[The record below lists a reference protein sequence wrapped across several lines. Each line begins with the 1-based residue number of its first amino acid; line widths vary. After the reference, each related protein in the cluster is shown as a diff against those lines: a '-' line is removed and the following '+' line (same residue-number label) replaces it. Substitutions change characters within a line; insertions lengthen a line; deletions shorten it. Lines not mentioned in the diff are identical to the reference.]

1 MNEMRSFSS
10 IFTLTMKTSRSLYF

>member
-1 MNEMRSFSS
+1 MNKMRSFSS